1 MTDTLKYGDVE
12 ARAQLLLQ
20 GLTGIFPTTDQ
31 VTRGD
36 WRPVDK
42 GIDRLAVLYPG
53 PVQDVGSYAAGAK
66 DWRDTMNCDLF
77 QREQHDGQALINFE
91 AMRDAVL
98 ACFQQYPSL
107 NGLRVAVGK
116 ISAGELGGLFDD
128 NGGGPFF
135 YVQTLSIPV
144 TLLVTVTIAEG
155 G

>member
-1 MTDTLKYGDVE
+1 MTTYSDVE

-20 GLTGIFPTTDQ
+20 GLTSIFPDAGQ

-36 WRPVDK
+36 WRPIDSGV
-42 GIDRLAVLYPG
+42 DRLAVLYPG
-53 PVQDVGSYAAGAK
+53 GVQDVTTYAAGAK

-77 QREQHDGQALINFE
+77 QREKHDGQALVDYE

-98 ACFQQYPSL
+98 ALFQQYPSL
-107 NGLRVAVGK
+107 NGLAVAVGA
-116 ISAGELGGLFDD
+116 ITATELGGLFDD
-128 NGGGPFF
+128 SGGGPYFF
-135 YVQTLSIPV
+135 VQTLSIPV